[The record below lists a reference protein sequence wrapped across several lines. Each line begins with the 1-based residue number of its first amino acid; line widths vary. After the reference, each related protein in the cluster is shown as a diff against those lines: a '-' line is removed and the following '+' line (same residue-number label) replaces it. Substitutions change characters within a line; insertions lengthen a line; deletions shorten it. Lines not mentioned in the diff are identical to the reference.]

1 MKNGMRRR
9 IRFTLMLVLILSSTL
24 ILGACAG
31 EDGPAGPEGPQ
42 GPAGPQGPQGPE
54 GADGAEGP
62 AGADA
67 PPGAGLTEEQ
77 TATLEQAAGLGGLVS
92 WPLEEQ
98 SRGCPACHALV
109 DEETGGYTLPF
120 EAHERAEVRGEEHPE
135 IAPDGT
141 SLAVTE
147 EVRVTTCLQC
157 HAAGTG
163 DREGMGVIAPL
174 SLRDIVHPAHMTSQW
189 FKLHYGG
196 NCFTCHNVN
205 GNGEF
210 ELLTEMVDVN
220 EKGVPNPDNLPIPG
234 AMIFSAGSEVS
245 SDSVV
250 YGGLLY
256 DKWWK
261 SAEVDEPEVDQPLW
275 ASQDTNTRSGADT
288 WRCKECHGWDYM
300 GVDGAYGSGSHMTGF
315 SGVFGSQELSTA
327 DLVAWI
333 AGTTNGD
340 HDFSAMGDE
349 AVDALAAFLSGGM
362 EDVSPYIDA
371 DKNAV
376 GGDAANGEAFYND
389 ACSACHGEDGRDINF
404 GDEDDPVYVGTVS
417 LDNPWEFIHK
427 VRAGQP
433 GTRMPSGIDLG
444 WSMQDVVDILTY
456 AQSLPTEAP

>member
-1 MKNGMRRR
+1 MKNRIQRR
-9 IRFTLMLVLILSSTL
+9 IRFAMMLVLILSSTL

-54 GADGAEGP
+54 GADGAEGT
-62 AGADA
+62 AGPEAA
-67 PPGAGLTEEQ
+67 PGAGLTEEQ
-77 TATLEQAAGLGGLVS
+77 TTTLEQAAGLGGLVS

-98 SRGCPACHALV
+98 SRGCPACHVLV

-157 HAAGTG
+157 HASGTG

-174 SLRDIVHPAHMTSQW
+174 ALRDIVHPAHMTSQW

-220 EKGVPNPDNLPIPG
+220 EKGVPNPDKLPIPG
-234 AMIFSAGSEVS
+234 AMIYSAESDSS
-245 SDSVV
+245 SDSVSF
-250 YGGLLY
+250 GGLLY
-256 DKWWK
+256 DNWWN
-261 SAEVDEPEVDQPLW
+261 AADVDEPEGDQPLW
-275 ASQDTNTRSGADT
+275 ASQSTNTRSGVDT

-300 GVDGAYGSGSHMTGF
+300 GVDGAYGSGSHLTGF
-315 SGVFGSQELSTA
+315 SGVQGAQGLSTD

-333 AGTTNGD
+333 VGTANGD
-340 HDFSAMGDE
+340 HDFSAMGEE
-349 AVDALAAFLSGGM
+349 AIDALAVFLSEGL
-362 EDVSPYIDA
+362 EDVSQYIDA

-376 GGDAANGEAFYND
+376 GGDAASGETLYND
-389 ACSACHGEDGRDINF
+389 KCSACHGEDGRDINF
-404 GDEDDPVYVGTVS
+404 GSDDEPEYVAS
-417 LDNPWEFIHK
+417 IALDNPWEFIHK
-427 VRAGQP
+427 VRSGQP
-433 GTRMPSGIDLG
+433 GTRMPSGIALG

-456 AQSLPTEAP
+456 AQNLPTEAP